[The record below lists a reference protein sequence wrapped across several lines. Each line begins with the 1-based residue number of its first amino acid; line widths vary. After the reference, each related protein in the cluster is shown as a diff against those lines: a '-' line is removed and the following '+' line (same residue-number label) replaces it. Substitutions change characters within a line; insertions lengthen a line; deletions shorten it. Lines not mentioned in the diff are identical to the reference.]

1 MLMPQPTSPAPVTP
15 ASIVTAENRDLG
27 EIPHIL
33 FIIDSLWF
41 GGGELALA
49 QILRNLP
56 KDRYRASVIALRKD
70 PLLDIMKDTSVP
82 VFSLPIKRIYDW
94 NALQVAFKLRRFIT
108 EHHIS
113 IVHTFFETSNL
124 WGGMISKLSG
134 VPALVSSRRDMGFLR
149 NRGQRAAYRLLGGM
163 FDSVVA
169 VSDKVRRKT
178 IEAEG
183 IKPERV
189 VTIHNGVELS
199 RIDEVDCPPAMRAAL
214 GIEDASHVIVTAAN
228 LRPVKGIDVLLRA
241 AQLVVREF
249 PKAAFVI
256 AGGEHLTGYLASL
269 QALAKELGIAE
280 NVRFLGRRWDLVE
293 VLKAC
298 DIFALLSRSEG
309 FSNAVIEAMA
319 CELPTVVTR
328 VGGNPEA
335 VTDGETGFVVD
346 SEDFAAAADR
356 LLQLM
361 RDPEKSRRMGRSGR
375 RRVEAEF
382 TSEAMVGQFVGLYDR
397 LLEVKGA

>member
-1 MLMPQPTSPAPVTP
+1 
-15 ASIVTAENRDLG
+15 
-27 EIPHIL
+27 
-33 FIIDSLWF
+33 
-41 GGGELALA
+41 
-49 QILRNLP
+49 
-56 KDRYRASVIALRKD
+56 
-70 PLLDIMKDTSVP
+70 
-82 VFSLPIKRIYDW
+82 
-94 NALQVAFKLRRFIT
+94 
-108 EHHIS
+108 
-113 IVHTFFETSNL
+113 
-124 WGGMISKLSG
+124 
-134 VPALVSSRRDMGFLR
+134 
-149 NRGQRAAYRLLGGM
+149 
-163 FDSVVA
+163 
-169 VSDKVRRKT
+169 VRRKT

>member
-1 MLMPQPTSPAPVTP
+1 MLMPQPSSPLPVTP
-15 ASIVTAENRDLG
+15 ASVVTEEKPDPA

-56 KDRYRASVIALRKD
+56 KDRYRATVITLRKD
-70 PLLDIMKDTSVP
+70 PLLDIMKDTAVP

-94 NALQVAFKLRRFIT
+94 NALQVAIKLRRFIT
-108 EHHIS
+108 ENQIA

-124 WGGMISKLSG
+124 WGGMISRLSG
-134 VPALVSSRRDMGFLR
+134 VPVLVSSRRDMGFLR
-149 NRGQRAAYRLLGGM
+149 NRGQRTAYRLLGAM

-169 VSDKVRRKT
+169 VSDEVRRLT

-183 IKPERV
+183 IKPDRV

-199 RIDEVDCPPAMRAAL
+199 RIDELDCPPGMRAAL
-214 GIEDASHVIVTAAN
+214 GIADATHVVVTAAN

-241 AQLVVREF
+241 AQLVAREF

-319 CELPTVVTR
+319 CDLPTVVTR

-335 VTDGETGFVVD
+335 VIDGETGFVVE

-361 RDPEKSRRMGRSGR
+361 RNPEKSCRMGRSGR